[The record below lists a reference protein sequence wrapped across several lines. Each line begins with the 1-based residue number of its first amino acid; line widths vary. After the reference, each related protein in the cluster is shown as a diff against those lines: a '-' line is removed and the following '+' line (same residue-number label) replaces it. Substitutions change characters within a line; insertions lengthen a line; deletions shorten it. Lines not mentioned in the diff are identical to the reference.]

1 MYHPAD
7 SFSET
12 HARQVLELGRRAG
25 QAEQIDRRMG
35 CDVGDRV
42 VKPGFWVVCW
52 MLSTRSFCSHE
63 KPHSPSLDPTTL

>member
-12 HARQVLELGRRAG
+12 HARQVMELGRRAG

-42 VKPGFWVVCW
+42 VQPGFWVACW
-52 MLSTRSFCSHE
+52 MLSMRSLLLARGASF
-63 KPHSPSLDPTTL
+63 PLTNPTTL